1 MTSDMRDRIRRSSTL
16 MPSYDRA
23 RAWLP
28 GGVDL
33 TTKMSEVLRSP
44 RFGDR
49 ADTPWQGQPWLT
61 PILGSGPLGLPRDFL
76 DVATAI
82 PGRVVDLL
90 SEGRVLS
97 AFAGVGADER
107 QWLRDFVTVLVSQRL
122 GEEWEAHIESTE
134 AAALDSVTP
143 ADGEKRDLAEGIS
156 DLAAHL
162 ILVSAQLTRTF
173 HRISL
178 DTCRP
183 LTRWGSER
191 SEMAGDHSR
200 RQPLIDEYTALLAAA
215 IDETD
220 RLIRIELNQPDLDR
234 QAAETLRAIAS
245 LLSDVNN
252 EVTGSRPLITSLHL
266 QQVTEVAWHMLVES
280 VVKHAYPG
288 WTDLLLRLVLMDSD
302 GVSLGHRRPRW
313 VEVGNLAESVKSV
326 IEPAARAAWTEA
338 NNNAENR
345 ENREFY
351 NSVAELL
358 WAQNQARNDWFATG
372 TSTDVDTRLSAG
384 RHSSDLPMA
393 IAFVTSFDYELEMAL
408 WRSAAAT
415 GGTFSV
421 VVPAYAVERSD
432 SDEADFVWLEATIT
446 VPPRD
451 GSAPYE
457 PRLEDFAAMRTPT
470 AWRLIHSRRG
480 SDYARHPYVVRLA
493 GCPLIDLPEL
503 TSADV
508 EDLRGDLDDLHLSK
522 AQHFFHSVTVD
533 EYLALRQAEAEWVW
547 SRDNVVDKRPS
558 RGLAAEFLR
567 TDDSTP
573 ERYWMMMGVPLRDP
587 AIRLRI
593 LALLARHHHHP
604 RRQDVLAQDDVN
616 VVSAPPQDS
625 APAPAG
631 VGRRG
636 RLLAGDVGTPQVDV
650 DVDDLTP
657 ALSEGAPLETGHASG
672 MREWQGV
679 AVNTRVDD
687 EENMLLLALGF
698 SVVRDRCEHLTPDL
712 LSHGKWL
719 RDCAEELRVKETWA

>member
-1 MTSDMRDRIRRSSTL
+1 MSTDMRDRIRRSSTL

-23 RAWLP
+23 RQWLP

-33 TTKMSEVLRSP
+33 TRKMAEVLRSP

-49 ADTPWQGQPWLT
+49 AETPWQGQPWLT

-76 DVATAI
+76 DVAAAI
-82 PGRVVDLL
+82 PGRIVDLL
-90 SEGRVLS
+90 ADSKALRGFEGL
-97 AFAGVGADER
+97 GADEQHWIR
-107 QWLRDFVTVLVSQRL
+107 EFVTVLVSQRL
-122 GEEWEAHIESTE
+122 GEEWEAHLES
-134 AAALDSVTP
+134 
-143 ADGEKRDLAEGIS
+143 GDLADVDAAPSRGADDDDLTELVS

-200 RQPLIDEYTALLAAA
+200 RQPLIDEYTTLLASA
-215 IDETD
+215 IDETA
-220 RLIRIELNQPDLDR
+220 RLIQIELNKRDIDGQT
-234 QAAETLRAIAS
+234 AETLKAIAS
-245 LLSDVNN
+245 LIGDVNN
-252 EVTGSRPLITSLHL
+252 DVTGPRPLITSLHL

-280 VVKHAYPG
+280 VVKHSYPG

-302 GVSLGHRRPRW
+302 GVSLGYRRPRW

-358 WAQNQARNDWFATG
+358 WAQNQARNEWF
-372 TSTDVDTRLSAG
+372 TSDSGDEVDNRFSAG
-384 RHSSDLPMA
+384 RHSSDLPMP

-408 WRSAAAT
+408 WRSVAAE

-421 VVPAYAVERSD
+421 VVPAYAVERND
-432 SDEADFVWLEATIT
+432 SDEADFVWLEATIAI
-446 VPPRD
+446 PPRD
-451 GSAPYE
+451 ASAPAE

-470 AWRLIHSRRG
+470 AWRLVHSRRG

-493 GCPLIDLPEL
+493 GCPLIDLPDL
-503 TSADV
+503 KSPVAA
-508 EDLRGDLDDLHLSK
+508 DLRKDLEDLHLNK
-522 AQHFFHSVTVD
+522 AQRFFHSVTVD

-604 RRQDVLAQDDVN
+604 RRAEAPLADEVPGPESTAASPTP
-616 VVSAPPQDS
+616 V
-625 APAPAG
+625 G

-636 RLLAGDVGTPQVDV
+636 RLLGGDVPVPEVPVPIAVPDN
-650 DVDDLTP
+650 LP
-657 ALSEGAPLETGHASG
+657 LSEGAPLETGHASG
-672 MREWQGV
+672 TREWQGV

-712 LSHGKWL
+712 LSHVGWL
-719 RDCAEELRVKETWA
+719 RECTEELRVKRATA